1 MKTST
6 LTGMLCVL
14 LAASAAAQPS
24 TEGRPGPA
32 EPPILGEEFQE
43 NLGTSLKLSAEQ
55 KKGVSAALEAARP
68 GLKAEFA
75 KLREAQKRLQEQQE
89 KFKSMEMD
97 LREKIRA
104 GLRNEQ
110 KERFDEMMQRMREG
124 GRRGAMRGEEA
135 PFGGAAREREF
146 PPERWEENP
155 ERGRRQRPSQGE
167 TQEPPQ
173 NSQGL

>member
-1 MKTST
+1 MF
-6 LTGMLCVL
+6 CAL
-14 LAASAAAQPS
+14 LAVSAAAQPAP
-24 TEGRPGPA
+24 EGRPEGG
-32 EPPILGEEFQE
+32 EPPILGERFQE
-43 NLGTSLKLSAEQ
+43 TLGTALKFSAEQ
-55 KKGVSAALEAARP
+55 KKGVSAAMESARP
-68 GLKAEFA
+68 ALKAEFA
-75 KLREAQKRLQEQQE
+75 KLREAQKKLEEQAQ

-104 GLRNEQ
+104 QLRNEQ

-124 GRRGAMRGEEA
+124 GRRGAARGEET

-167 TQEPPQ
+167 MQEPLQ
-173 NSQGL
+173 NPQGL